1 MEIPKVVILVKRKI
15 IENNCINFWYF
26 CLLIQFPELGLPQ
39 VVPLIQD
46 LLDEYTTKPE
56 NLPIHA
62 LDKNLRHV
70 IPIAARNLDSIF
82 TFHSRSLPLVQR
94 VNN

>member
-1 MEIPKVVILVKRKI
+1 
-15 IENNCINFWYF
+15 
-26 CLLIQFPELGLPQ
+26 
-39 VVPLIQD
+39 
-46 LLDEYTTKPE
+46 LDEYTTKPE